1 MGSAPFKLEQ
11 SARNGAGLSLQCH
24 GKEMSQIQGT
34 RRVNL
39 EWDVVSA
46 QPGALFPAMATTT
59 TVKWHCE
66 MEPS

>member
-1 MGSAPFKLEQ
+1 MGSVLFKLAQ

-46 QPGALFPAMATTT
+46 HPGALFRAMATTT
-59 TVKWHCE
+59 TVKWHL
-66 MEPS
+66 EPS